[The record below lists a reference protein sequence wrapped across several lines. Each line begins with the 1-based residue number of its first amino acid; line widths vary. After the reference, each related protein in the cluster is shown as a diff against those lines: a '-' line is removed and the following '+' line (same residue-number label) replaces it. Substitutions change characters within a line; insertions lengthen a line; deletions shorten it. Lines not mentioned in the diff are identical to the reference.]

1 MVGGDPTHPGPWQKS
16 VAENDVIINLAGL
29 SIFQWW
35 SGKAKRMMR
44 ESRILSTHNLV
55 DAMAE
60 AQAKKPM
67 FFSTSAVGYY
77 GFRGDEELFEAS
89 PPGDDFLA
97 LLARDWEEEA
107 LRAQAMASR
116 VVITRFGI
124 VLGRNGGSLD
134 KMIPIFRA
142 FIGGP
147 LGNGRQWMSWIHVK
161 DLVEAFLFLMDC
173 SEVSGPVNFTT
184 PYPVRNRDFS
194 IALGRAMHRPS
205 IIPVPGFAV
214 RLLLGEL
221 GSTLLKGQRVIPGV
235 LLDHN
240 FQFCYPTIDL
250 AFQDLITPH

>member
-1 MVGGDPTHPGPWQKS
+1 
-16 VAENDVIINLAGL
+16 
-29 SIFQWW
+29 
-35 SGKAKRMMR
+35 
-44 ESRILSTHNLV
+44 
-55 DAMAE
+55 
-60 AQAKKPM
+60 M

-77 GFRGDEELFEAS
+77 GFSGDEELFEPS

-107 LRAQAMASR
+107 LRAKTMASR

-173 SEVSGPVNFTT
+173 SEVSGTVNFTT
-184 PYPVRNRDFS
+184 PYQVRNRDFS